1 MALGR
6 VRCERCAERIRRDA
20 KVCRYCG
27 HERSDA
33 AAHDRTREPATVA
46 QASAQPTDAAAADR
60 DSPARHTDA
69 RQPAETVEAAAPTE
83 SFATSPASRADEPAA
98 APRLP
103 ERPSQHAAPAFLPP
117 TARTPAATP
126 ADSDERRGPL
136 RGRPWYRSWWVRGPV
151 LAVVVFDAGLRLLDP
166 DEWVQYAIPVR
177 IAAGVAIALGV
188 MMVYGL
194 LAWGVARLFKRHPR
208 YWDVVLSFPMM
219 LFIFL
224 GSLGIYINRD
234 EQHPNHPGILSAQTS
249 SDNSTDGDTANNG
262 AGQAGDQRRAEF
274 ADWMRD
280 TATAIG
286 ERGAASRRFIAW
298 SKMDNTASPAAM
310 SRLRS
315 AERHA
320 AEHERLTER
329 LLANDDTRAPNQ
341 LLSQSARE
349 FHRCVTAT
357 RRVMQTLDQGNVEAR
372 ADAADKQCQASD
384 RHIRAGVKEA
394 DDAFNR
400 LGGAEK
406 FPGLGDETRAL
417 AEAASQK

>member
-1 MALGR
+1 MMALGR

-33 AAHDRTREPATVA
+33 AAQDWGRESPTVA
-46 QASAQPTDAAAADR
+46 QAPDQTSENGVAAGAVRESAEVSPPARSGAAAATGHFR
-60 DSPARHTDA
+60 KPVGA
-69 RQPAETVEAAAPTE
+69 QPA
-83 SFATSPASRADEPAA
+83 
-98 APRLP
+98 P
-103 ERPSQHAAPAFLPP
+103 ERPSQQTSLAFLPP
-117 TARTPAATP
+117 TARPLVETPANA
-126 ADSDERRGPL
+126 DERRGPL
-136 RGRPWYRSWWVRGPV
+136 RGRRWYRSWWVRGPV
-151 LAVVVFDAGLRLLDP
+151 LAVVLFDAGLRLLDP
-166 DEWVQYAIPVR
+166 NEWVQYAMPVR
-177 IAAGVAIALGV
+177 VAAAVAITLGV

-194 LAWGVARLFKRHPR
+194 LVWGVARVFKRHPR
-208 YWDVVLSFPMM
+208 YWDLVLSFPMM

-224 GSLGIYINRD
+224 GSLGIAINRD
-234 EQHPNHPGILSAQTS
+234 EKHPNQPGILSSQTS
-249 SDNSTDGDTANNG
+249 SESSADGDDANQG
-262 AGQAGDQRRAEF
+262 SGQPADPASDQRRAEF

-280 TATAIG
+280 AATAIG
-286 ERGAASRRFIAW
+286 ERGAAARRFVAW

-320 AEHERLTER
+320 TEHKHLTES
-329 LLANDDTRAPNQ
+329 LLENDDTRAANQ
-341 LLSQSARE
+341 LLAQSARE

-357 RRVMQTLDQGNVEAR
+357 LRVMQSLDRGSVEAR
-372 ADAADKQCQASD
+372 ADAADKQCRASE
-384 RHIRAGVKEA
+384 RHVRAGVKEA

-417 AEAASQK
+417 AKAASQS